1 MRNNSAVSMILS
13 TRCFLGHRADTE
25 PVIQLGMEQ
34 ENFMKKLLAIIA
46 LIIVTGAQALAPAA
60 EACTGTY
67 AGYPCSQ
74 WNQMQDGW

>member
-1 MRNNSAVSMILS
+1 MRNKSAVSVILS
-13 TRCFLGHRADTE
+13 TRRSFCDRADTK
-25 PVIQLGMEQ
+25 PLVQLGLEQ
-34 ENFMKKLLAIIA
+34 ENCMKKLLAVIA

-74 WNQMQDGW
+74 WNQMRDGW

>member
-1 MRNNSAVSMILS
+1 MIIS
-13 TRCFLGHRADTE
+13 TRCFLGHRADIE
-25 PVIQLGMEQ
+25 SLVQLGMEQ
-34 ENFMKKLLAIIA
+34 ENFMKKLLAVIA

-60 EACTGTY
+60 EACTGSY